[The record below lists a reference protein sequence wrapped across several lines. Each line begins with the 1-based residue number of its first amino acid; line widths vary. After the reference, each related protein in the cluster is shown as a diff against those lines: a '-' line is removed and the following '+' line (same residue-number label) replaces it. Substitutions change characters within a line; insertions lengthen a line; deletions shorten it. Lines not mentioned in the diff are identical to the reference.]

1 MVGGWQSFVWS
12 AVTFLMG
19 YAQDFH
25 ELYWLRAIMGIS
37 EALYIPSALSLIAD
51 WHEGKSRS
59 LAVGVHMTG
68 LYVGQAI
75 GGFGA
80 TAAAV
85 FHGRALFIGLVL
97 LVLPILWYLYYF

>member
-1 MVGGWQSFVWS
+1 MLI
-12 AVTFLMG
+12 T
-19 YAQDFH
+19 FH
-25 ELYWLRAIMGIS
+25 ELYWLRAVMGVS

-75 GGFGA
+75 GGFEGWLLP
-80 TAAAV
+80 
-85 FHGRALFIGLVL
+85 LFLAGYFSLVWHCRYCL
-97 LVLPILWYLYYF
+97 FFWYLYCF